1 MIAGPSP
8 DVAVIGA
15 GIVGCSIAYYLSRAG
30 ADVTLVERLGVAGG
44 ASGNSAGGLNPLEGD
59 HIPGPLAELSIWSY
73 RLHLDLWRQLP
84 EDTSVAFSERIVPW
98 IRIALSENDLP
109 DLQRSFRAFSRVPG
123 FSARMLDSKQ
133 VLEIEPRISDAI
145 LGGVYMYGNAAVDS
159 RCLTLALMTAAEERG
174 ARFVWAAG
182 RPEPKVSRASL
193 GVVAGSEKIAAGTVV
208 VAAGPWSGRALELAG
223 VRLPIRPV
231 KGEILRIDPPGPMY
245 RQDIAYPG
253 GEAHPK
259 PDGLVWIGATAEE
272 DGFDTR
278 VTDAARRTLT
288 ADAVRAIPSLAD
300 STVALQTACLR
311 PTTSDG
317 LPAIGRVG
325 GRHDLY
331 VATGGGK
338 KGVLLGPAMGRAI
351 ADLILDGHTGA
362 PIVGFGP
369 DRFG

>member
-1 MIAGPSP
+1 M
-8 DVAVIGA
+8 
-15 GIVGCSIAYYLSRAG
+15 
-30 ADVTLVERLGVAGG
+30 VERLGVAGG

-123 FSARMLDSKQ
+123 FSAKMLDSNQ
-133 VLEIEPRISDAI
+133 VLEIEPRISDAV

-193 GVVAGSEKIAAGTVV
+193 SVVAGSEKIAAGTVV

-231 KGEILRIDPPGPMY
+231 KGEILRIDPPGADVSTGHSIP
-245 RQDIAYPG
+245 RRRGSSKAGRPWF
-253 GEAHPK
+253 
-259 PDGLVWIGATAEE
+259 GLEPQ
-272 DGFDTR
+272 R
-278 VTDAARRTLT
+278 RRTAST
-288 ADAVRAIPSLAD
+288 HESPTQQEGRSRPMQCAPSHH
-300 STVALQTACLR
+300 LQTAQWPCKQHAFVLR
-311 PTTSDG
+311 HPTAFPRSRKGRWPPQSVRGHRRREEGHPTRSCDG
-317 LPAIGRVG
+317 PCNR
-325 GRHDLY
+325 
-331 VATGGGK
+331 
-338 KGVLLGPAMGRAI
+338 
-351 ADLILDGHTGA
+351 
-362 PIVGFGP
+362 
-369 DRFG
+369 